1 MPKGSRIPAL
11 EEHVMTK
18 TLIVLFCAVL
28 VLPTSAATPTAKP
41 EAVGLSAE
49 RLKRIHELVQR
60 HIDAKSFS
68 GAVTLI
74 ARNGRIGH
82 FEAHGL
88 MDLESKKP
96 MRKDGIFRIMS
107 MTKPVV
113 GVSIMM
119 LIEEGKVRLTD
130 PVSKWI
136 PELESL
142 TVAVAQPTPTGRGGP
157 PAQEGGP
164 PSAPRF
170 YTVPAE
176 REITV
181 RDLLTHTSGLGS
193 GTISNF
199 TRRSVALQGRE
210 SLADFI
216 PRLGR
221 TVLEFQPGTRWAYS
235 AQDGFDVLTRIVEIA
250 SGLPYDQFAKQRIFD
265 PLGMKD
271 TFFYPAVGHPRM
283 VTLYQRTW
291 DGMLRRQDN
300 PNFMNGA
307 YFSGGGGLFSTPE
320 DYAQFGLMLL
330 QGGQHN
336 GRRLLA
342 PRTVAMMSSI
352 AAPDT
357 LPGRPRG
364 ESYGLSVRVVN
375 DPMARN
381 TFLSEGSFGWSGAFG
396 THFWVD
402 PKERLVAVV
411 MAQTPN
417 QEFQR
422 DFENLVMQSIVGGG
436 TPASTQ

>member
-1 MPKGSRIPAL
+1 VWTRRSRLKERAMKKL
-11 EEHVMTK
+11 MAV
-18 TLIVLFCAVL
+18 VFCAVL
-28 VLPTSAATPTAKP
+28 ALPLSAATPTARP
-41 EAVGLSAE
+41 EEVGLSAE
-49 RLKRIHELVQR
+49 RLKRVTELVQR
-60 HIDAKSFS
+60 HLDAKSFS
-68 GAVTLI
+68 GAVTLV

-96 MRKDGIFRIMS
+96 MQKDSIFRIMS

-113 GVSIMM
+113 GVSILM

-136 PELESL
+136 PELKDL
-142 TVAVAQPTPTGRGGP
+142 QVAVPQPAAAGGRGGAPAAAGGAP
-157 PAQEGGP
+157 P
-164 PSAPRF
+164 APRF

-176 REITV
+176 REITI

-199 TRRSVALQGRE
+199 TRRAVALKDKE

-216 PRLGR
+216 PRLGK

-235 AQDGFDVLTRIVEIA
+235 AQDGFDVLARVVEIV
-250 SGLPYDQFAKQRIFD
+250 SGMGFDQFAKQRIFD

-271 TFFYPAVGHPRM
+271 TYFYPAGNPR
-283 VTLYQRTW
+283 VATNYTRQN
-291 DGMLRRQDN
+291 GELRKV
-300 PNFMNGA
+300 PNESNFINGR

-320 DYAQFGLMLL
+320 DYLQFGLMLVN
-330 QGGQHN
+330 GGQLN
-336 GRRLLA
+336 GKRLLA
-342 PRTVAMMSSI
+342 PRTVELMGSI

-381 TFLSEGSFGWSGAFG
+381 SWLSEGSFGWSGAFG

-402 PKERLVAVV
+402 RKQNLVAVV
-411 MAQTPN
+411 MTQTSN
-417 QEFQR
+417 QEFLR
-422 DFENLVMQSIVGGG
+422 DFENMVMQAVVGGG
-436 TPASTQ
+436 SIAGTN